1 MTVTCQ
7 LTILSDANKISEE
20 LLKLEDIIADVVIVP
35 TSSIRHA
42 LQIKLKH
49 ELEQD
54 ELIQLGALI
63 GRIDSNNI

>member
-20 LLKLEDIIADVVIVP
+20 LLKLEDIITSVVIVP
-35 TSSIRHA
+35 TSSTRHA
-42 LQIKLKH
+42 LQIELKY

-63 GRIDSNNI
+63 GRIDCNNV